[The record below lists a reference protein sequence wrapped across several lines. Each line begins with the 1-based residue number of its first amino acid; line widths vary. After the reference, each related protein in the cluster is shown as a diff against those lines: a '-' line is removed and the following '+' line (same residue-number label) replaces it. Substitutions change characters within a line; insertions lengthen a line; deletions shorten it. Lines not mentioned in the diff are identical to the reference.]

1 MKVFTRIFTVL
12 LLLTILTGTLSA
24 KELKVLMI
32 GNSFSICVGIYL
44 PQIVNTEKK
53 HRLELTS
60 AYIGGCALD
69 KHYAKLL
76 EAEKDPKV
84 KPYKVSYWDSAVNP
98 ARKDA
103 KVTQG
108 NINELLKNN
117 QYDIITIQQA
127 SRKSFDPATYQ
138 PYVDELIKYIRKYQK
153 NAEIVIQQTWAYRE
167 DYPGFAKWGFDQQGM
182 YEKICSAYK
191 ALAEKYQLRI
201 IPMADAVQYFRADTP
216 VKYQKPDPKAVYKE
230 PALPSFEGDPVGVSL
245 WQTDRKSKPKRRYV
259 HNDYSHLNNQG
270 HYMQAACWYAFLF
283 DEDAEKIAFAPKD
296 IKPQT
301 AELLRKC
308 AQKAVRNYKQ
318 VK

>member
-1 MKVFTRIFTVL
+1 
-12 LLLTILTGTLSA
+12 LLTLIALSGKLSA

-32 GNSFSICVGIYL
+32 GNSFSICVGKYL
-44 PQIVNTEKK
+44 PQIVNAEKK
-53 HRLELTS
+53 HKLELTS

-76 EAEKDPKV
+76 EAEKNPKV
-84 KPYKVSYWDSAVNP
+84 KPYKISVWDSAVAP
-98 ARKDA
+98 EYKTA
-103 KVTQG
+103 KVTY
-108 NINELLKNN
+108 NNVNDLLKSK

-153 NAEIVIQQTWAYRE
+153 NAEIVIQQTWAYRV
-167 DYPGFAKWGFDQQGM
+167 DYPGFKKWGFDQQGM

-191 ALAEKYQLRI
+191 MLAEKYNLRI

-216 VKYQKPDPKAVYKE
+216 VKYQKPDPNAVYKE
-230 PALPSFEGDPVGVSL
+230 PDLPNFEGDTVGVSL

-259 HNDYSHLNNQG
+259 HNDYSHLNDQG

-283 DEDAEKIAFAPKD
+283 DEDAEKITFTPKT

-308 AQKAVRNYKQ
+308 AQKAVKNYKQ